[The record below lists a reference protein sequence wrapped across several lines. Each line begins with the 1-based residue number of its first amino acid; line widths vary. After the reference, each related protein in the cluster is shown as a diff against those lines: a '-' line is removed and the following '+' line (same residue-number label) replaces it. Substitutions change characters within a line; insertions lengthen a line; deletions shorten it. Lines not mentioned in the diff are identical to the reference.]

1 MKSTD
6 NIPVLRRLWKQ
17 CFEADNAFLDLFFN
31 KGFSQCNTFCL
42 EEGGDTVSALSVF
55 PMQYRGHKGGYIY
68 GVCTAPEHRGHS
80 YALQLLRD
88 VERHCSDK
96 MQMEFFVLRPASE
109 SLFGYYRKA
118 GYTLDIYRDQVTY
131 SLPSVPLSV
140 ATKPLTG
147 RELHELRRFC
157 YYDTGLFEWSPNACD
172 YILDYIRYCHGY
184 AVQAEG
190 HHTYFLGYTDAE
202 HPDTVIC
209 EEAGLMPSQ
218 SPSSLL
224 LSMVKNL
231 YPSADKI
238 LLNIPTG
245 NTSQNFMLCKT
256 ETDIINPHSIF

>member
-131 SLPSVPLSV
+131 SLPSVPLV
-140 ATKPLTG
+140 
-147 RELHELRRFC
+147 
-157 YYDTGLFEWSPNACD
+157 
-172 YILDYIRYCHGY
+172 
-184 AVQAEG
+184 
-190 HHTYFLGYTDAE
+190 
-202 HPDTVIC
+202 
-209 EEAGLMPSQ
+209 
-218 SPSSLL
+218 SS
-224 LSMVKNL
+224 
-231 YPSADKI
+231 
-238 LLNIPTG
+238 
-245 NTSQNFMLCKT
+245 
-256 ETDIINPHSIF
+256 H